1 MKPLIGI
8 APLFDDERNSIWML
22 PDYMNAIRHA
32 GGVPVILPLEGTSE
46 DICAAASVCSGFVLT
61 GGQDVDPKIYGET
74 PLPQCGTPNETR
86 DQTDYLILCYAME
99 HNLPLLGICRGIQLI
114 NAGLGGTLWQDL
126 PSQTG
131 TKIMHS
137 QPPPRDI
144 PVHDVR
150 IIPGTPLH
158 ELLKTEKPLVLDA
171 DGINALEAAGGA
183 AAYLLLGVGRQPS
196 VLLRQRMG
204 HGAPAL
210 HRRRRPHAL
219 RHAQK
224 HQPAAAALRGGG
236 AQHRRAG
243 IAHAASQQI
252 DLSER
257 PLVSRRIAAGH
268 QAPHIFPVD
277 GPHGAPP
284 PAFLYSIAH
293 VSIVKAAFFVSR
305 REKSACIFCF
315 VVI

>member
-1 MKPLIGI
+1 MGREHRGAGAAGQCIYMPLQRVYAVGVQHQRLFHRQETAEQQVALL
-8 APLFDDERNSIWML
+8 APS
-22 PDYMNAIRHA
+22 H
-32 GGVPVILPLEGTSE
+32 
-46 DICAAASVCSGFVLT
+46 AAA
-61 GGQDVDPKIYGET
+61 
-74 PLPQCGTPNETR
+74 
-86 DQTDYLILCYAME
+86 
-99 HNLPLLGICRGIQLI
+99 
-114 NAGLGGTLWQDL
+114 
-126 PSQTG
+126 
-131 TKIMHS
+131 HS
-137 QPPPRDI
+137 HG
-144 PVHDVR
+144 V
-150 IIPGTPLH
+150 
-158 ELLKTEKPLVLDA
+158 
-171 DGINALEAAGGA
+171 AAGGA
-183 AAYLLLGVGRQPS
+183 AAYLLLGVGRQPP

-257 PLVSRRIAAGH
+257 ALVSRRVAAGH

-293 VSIVKAAFFVSR
+293 VSIIKAAFFVSR

>member
-1 MKPLIGI
+1 MRAVIGVMPLY
-8 APLFDDERNSIWML
+8 DSERKSVWML
-22 PDYMNAIRHA
+22 PGYLRALEKCGAAPI
-32 GGVPVILPLEGTSE
+32 VLPLTLDARLLYEYALLC
-46 DICAAASVCSGFVLT
+46 DGFLLT

-158 ELLKTEKPLVLDA
+158 ELLKTEKLAVNSFHHQGVKDAAPGVTVMAVAEDGLAEAIAVNGKDFIWGVQWHPEHMFFRDGCEMALFRELVRRS
-171 DGINALEAAGGA
+171 A
-183 AAYLLLGVGRQPS
+183 AA
-196 VLLRQRMG
+196 
-204 HGAPAL
+204 
-210 HRRRRPHAL
+210 
-219 RHAQK
+219 K
-224 HQPAAAALRGGG
+224 
-236 AQHRRAG
+236 
-243 IAHAASQQI
+243 
-252 DLSER
+252 
-257 PLVSRRIAAGH
+257 
-268 QAPHIFPVD
+268 
-277 GPHGAPP
+277 
-284 PAFLYSIAH
+284 
-293 VSIVKAAFFVSR
+293 
-305 REKSACIFCF
+305 
-315 VVI
+315 